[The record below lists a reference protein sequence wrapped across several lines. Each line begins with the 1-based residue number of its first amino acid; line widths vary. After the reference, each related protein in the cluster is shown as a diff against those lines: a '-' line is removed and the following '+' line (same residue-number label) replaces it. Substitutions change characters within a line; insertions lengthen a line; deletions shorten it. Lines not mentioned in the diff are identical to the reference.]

1 MRLVTFEFDSPLG
14 PVSRLGL
21 WRSPAILDV
30 NTAYRTLL
38 ARTEDP
44 AFAERYAAAVLPP
57 DMLGYLRAGERARA
71 ALTAVAEHWSTDGA
85 PGPAAFSETEVRLLA
100 PLPRPNTL
108 RDFSTFE
115 QHQVRVTRAKGN
127 AEVPAVWYELPV
139 YWKANPDNVVGPEA
153 EVRWPEYTEQL
164 DYELEFGVVIGRAG
178 RDLSP
183 AQAAGHIAGYTIFND
198 FSARDR
204 QAKET
209 VMTFGPA
216 KGKDFD
222 TSKVL
227 GPCLVT
233 PDEFETG
240 SQRMTARINGELW
253 SEGWTG
259 DMHWSFADLIA
270 YISQSET
277 LQPGDFLGSGA
288 CGTGCGLE
296 LGRWLQPGD
305 VVELSVD
312 GIGTLRNRVV
322 RRPSAA
328 EEAKPC
334 GSPIR

>member
-1 MRLVTFEFDSPLG
+1 MR
-14 PVSRLGL
+14 RLGL
-21 WRSPAILDV
+21 WRPPAILDV
-30 NTAYRTLL
+30 NAAYRALL
-38 ARTEDP
+38 ARTETE
-44 AFAERYAAAVLPP
+44 AFADRYAAVVLPP
-57 DMLGYLRAGERARA
+57 DLLGYLAAGERGRA
-71 ALTAVAEHWSTDGA
+71 ALAEVAESWSSEDGRVHPAGWLPIFAETD
-85 PGPAAFSETEVRLLA
+85 VRLLA
-100 PLPRPNTL
+100 PLPRPNTI

-115 QHQVRVTRAKGN
+115 QHQARVTRAKGS
-127 AEVPAVWYELPV
+127 AEVPPVWYQIPV

-153 EVRWPEYTEQL
+153 DVCWPDYAEQL

-178 RDLSP
+178 RDIPQS
-183 AQAAGHIAGYTIFND
+183 QAAGYIAGYTIFND
-198 FSARDR
+198 ISARDR
-204 QAKET
+204 QAQET

-233 PDEFETG
+233 PDEFGAG
-240 SQRMTARINGELW
+240 SHRMAASINGEQW

-270 YISQSET
+270 YVSESET

-305 VVELSVD
+305 VIELSVE

-322 RRPSAA
+322 RRRARA
-328 EEAKPC
+328 
-334 GSPIR
+334 